1 MQKIAKVI
9 APAIISLLLLSGCG
23 TILKQAIDGGTD
35 SVKGQFDKIVKDQ
48 NITAINRVTVN
59 AAGVSVTY
67 LKDGSYTTARLG
79 NGDDTIK
86 EDKEHESFINSAS
99 PDKFDVEQLNKKLDQ
114 MSGCEEAKRVAAAE
128 ATPTGELIQ
137 HVQCSTGFLSGV
149 TKTFDTAGN
158 PLPEFD
164 NWNSID
170 AISAVVDEAKK
181 YGGNEITKL
190 RLTNQSDVEKVT
202 FANAQVSFKTEQCT
216 NGETC
221 EATLIRAA
229 NLKDPDAAIMMK
241 VSTSSESL
249 PDQVIDL
256 SSTTAK
262 DIVNTI
268 AKTPRTGNIPPNSDL
283 STILQIE
290 LAYSYVAKQPAL
302 DVIFSDNSRLSDAV
316 IIKEGQNAP
325 STSSAPTRR

>member
-23 TILKQAIDGGTD
+23 TILKQAIDKGTD

-86 EDKEHESFINSAS
+86 EDEEHESFINSAS

-114 MSGCEEAKRVAAAE
+114 MSDCEEAKRVAAAE

-221 EATLIRAA
+221 
-229 NLKDPDAAIMMK
+229 DAAIMMK

-256 SSTTAK
+256 SSITAK

-302 DVIFSDNSRLSDAV
+302 DVIFSDNSRLSDAI

-325 STSSAPTRR
+325 STSSAPARR